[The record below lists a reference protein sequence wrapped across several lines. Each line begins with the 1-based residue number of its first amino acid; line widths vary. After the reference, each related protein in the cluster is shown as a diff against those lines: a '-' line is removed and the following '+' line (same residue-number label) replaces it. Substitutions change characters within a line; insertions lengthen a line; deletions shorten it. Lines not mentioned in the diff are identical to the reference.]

1 MLHHL
6 CLETIKFDE
15 MGPIIINAD
24 GTTRQIANWENMSA
38 NEQKVA
44 WRRISKRNEERRK
57 ALIEEQQQQQQQK
70 EKANED
76 EKRDSL

>member
-1 MLHHL
+1 
-6 CLETIKFDE
+6 

>member
-1 MLHHL
+1 MSG
-6 CLETIKFDE
+6 LETIKFDE

-24 GTTRQIANWENMSA
+24 GTTRQISNWENMSA

-57 ALIEEQQQQQQQK
+57 ALLEEQQQQQQQQQQK
-70 EKANED
+70 EKADED
-76 EKRDSL
+76 EKNG

>member
-1 MLHHL
+1 
-6 CLETIKFDE
+6 

-57 ALIEEQQQQQQQK
+57 ALIEEQQQQQQQQK
-70 EKANED
+70 ETANED
-76 EKRDSL
+76 EKSG